1 MGFAPTRNILKIW
14 LKVYGRSDLDFL
26 VIQQRSPI
34 LKVGQT
40 FHELELVDNSSD
52 SSLLH

>member
-1 MGFAPTRNILKIW
+1 M

-34 LKVGQT
+34 LKVGQ
-40 FHELELVDNSSD
+40 FLEKLELVPSTGN
-52 SSLLH
+52 